1 MTEYKHSLGM
11 LALLVSSPPD
21 KRTVFGRA
29 LNQLISDVEGRA
41 VSVLASES
49 LSDAAS
55 ILRSDP
61 AIQCVLISWEM
72 DDQRRPRGHA
82 SNCWPTCANA
92 TPGCRCS

>member
-29 LNQLISDVEGRA
+29 LDQLVHDVEGRG

-49 LSDAAS
+49 LTDAAS
-55 ILRSDP
+55 IRD
-61 AIQCVLISWEM
+61 VLLFPYM
-72 DDQRRPRGHA
+72 RPEA
-82 SNCWPTCANA
+82 S
-92 TPGCRCS
+92 

>member
-11 LALLVSSPPD
+11 LALVVSNPAD

-29 LNQLISDVEGRA
+29 LTQLVSDVEGRG

-61 AIQCVLISWEM
+61 VSYTHLTL
-72 DDQRRPRGHA
+72 
-82 SNCWPTCANA
+82 PTI
-92 TPGCRCS
+92 CSV